1 MKDMR
6 NLRVAAVAA
15 VAALLV
21 ATAGCSGSGSG
32 AGSTHSPGSSDTST
46 TDATGPS
53 SSGSS
58 TATAPTSSAAPKKK
72 HYPTGP
78 PMQVQS
84 IAPLSGATVG
94 VAMPISIV
102 FTDPV
107 ATSARAKIE
116 KHLRLTTSAPVTG
129 AWHWFSPRRVD
140 FRPQTYWTPGTTVS
154 LVAGLDH
161 VGDGNGRYGTH
172 SYTRTFTIGDD
183 VRTHVYVKQHKTVVT
198 RDGKV
203 LRTMPSDAGS
213 PDWPSWDGTMAVV
226 NKSRTIRMTSC
237 SVGIACKK
245 NDPNYYDLTLPW
257 DVRITWSGTFLHYS
271 TADPHPGHSYGSHG
285 CVHLSNADA
294 EWYYNLAKQGDP
306 VTVTG
311 SPRGKAAGDNGYA
324 DFDLSWSQWLAGS
337 ATKQLT
343 TQS

>member
-1 MKDMR
+1 MKDR
-6 NLRVAAVAA
+6 RIVAAAA
-15 VAALLV
+15 VTALLV
-21 ATAGCSGSGSG
+21 IAAGCSGAGSG
-32 AGSTHSPGSSDTST
+32 PDAAHSPTPSTGSTPPAAST
-46 TDATGPS
+46 TPS
-53 SSGSS
+53 SPAPSAS
-58 TATAPTSSAAPKKK
+58 ATPKK
-72 HYPTGP
+72 HHPTGP
-78 PMQVQS
+78 PMQLQS
-84 IAPLSGATVG
+84 IAPLTGATVG

-107 ATSARAKIE
+107 ATSARKRIE
-116 KHLRLTTSAPVTG
+116 KHIKLTTSVPVIG

-140 FRPQTYWTPGTTVS
+140 FRPKDYWTPGTTVS
-154 LVAGLDH
+154 MVADFNH

-172 SYTRTFTIGDD
+172 SYTRSFTIGDD
-183 VRTHVYVKQHKTVVT
+183 VRAHVYVKQHKTVVT

-226 NKSRTIRMTSC
+226 NKSRTVRMTSC

-271 TADPHPGHSYGSHG
+271 PADPRPGHSYGSHG
-285 CVHLSNADA
+285 CVHLSEADA
-294 EWYYNLAKQGDP
+294 QWFYNLSKEGDP
-306 VTVTG
+306 VTITG
-311 SPRGKAAGDNGYA
+311 SPRGKADGDNGYA

-337 ATKQLT
+337 ATKQIT
-343 TQS
+343 TRA